1 MCICWSKLNVYF
13 FSRDILTRMTSIE
26 VNLHKKNS
34 ILRKLMEFEKA
45 HGDERTMKAARE
57 LGNAFFE
64 RESAKLE
71 A

>member
-1 MCICWSKLNVYF
+1 
-13 FSRDILTRMTSIE
+13 MTSIE